1 MATSTERAQV
11 QSTGKIL
18 RKTAV
23 KATTRRRERRSHQLS
38 RKERRSYKLR
48 QPRPIICKMD
58 SKKPANAVRSVCPV
72 KVMARTTRN
81 DQLLPWRHQQL
92 QQPRPAVCR
101 MQPLPTEIGRTSSVS
116 LAKRVNPSRRSHS
129 AQVLPRSD
137 APHKKIR
144 DSVSQWV
151 TQCQV
156 LHL

>member
-1 MATSTERAQV
+1 MSENRKKKTEEETNRSEEKNNIRRNEKQKRGEESADKKRG
-11 QSTGKIL
+11 SEH
-18 RKTAV
+18 R
-23 KATTRRRERRSHQLS
+23 TRRRERRSHQLS

-81 DQLLPWRHQQL
+81 DELLPWRH
-92 QQPRPAVCR
+92 
-101 MQPLPTEIGRTSSVS
+101 
-116 LAKRVNPSRRSHS
+116 
-129 AQVLPRSD
+129 PRSD